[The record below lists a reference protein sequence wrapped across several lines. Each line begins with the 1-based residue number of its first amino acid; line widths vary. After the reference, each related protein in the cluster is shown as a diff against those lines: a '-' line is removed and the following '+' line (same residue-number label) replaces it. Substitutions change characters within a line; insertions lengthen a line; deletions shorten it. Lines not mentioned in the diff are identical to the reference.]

1 MNVGI
6 IGGGQLGWMMVL
18 EGRKLGYGFN
28 SIDSDFSKPGVR
40 ISDHGFTYHQYR
52 EFVDS
57 SDVVTYEFEHVD
69 DRVLDYADSMGKLRP
84 GMLPIRLKR
93 DRSLEKEFLRDAG
106 LPVAP
111 FTVVNSLEELGKA
124 SKEFDRSIAKSAM
137 GGYDGKGQY
146 PISPGRIP
154 GDMPQ
159 GKYVLEEFVDF
170 SQEASIIASRDIH
183 GKMAFH
189 TTSLNVNMRGML
201 VYNIAPFPDTGMKEI
216 ARKLL
221 EKLDYTG
228 VMGIEFFIRDGK
240 PMINEFSPRVHNSGH
255 HTLLGSSI
263 SQFEQHIRAIAG
275 LPVPE
280 PELLSAS
287 GILNIIGRQISEE
300 LKNRIL
306 EIPGTQIYWYGKDNA
321 KKRRKVGHV
330 NVVAG
335 SVGEVK
341 DRIDALID
349 IMYGGNILDFLEYS

>member
-1 MNVGI
+1 MNIGI
-6 IGGGQLGWMMVL
+6 IGGGQLGWMMIL

-28 SIDSDFSKPGVR
+28 CIDSDFSKPGVR
-40 ISDHGFTYHQYR
+40 IADMGYTYDQYR
-52 EFVDS
+52 DFVDS
-57 SDVVTYEFEHVD
+57 SDLVTYEFEHVD
-69 DRVLDYADSMGKLRP
+69 DRVLDYADSCGKLRP
-84 GMLPIRLKR
+84 GMLPIKLKR

-111 FTVVNSLEELGKA
+111 FKVVHTPEELRKASLEYE
-124 SKEFDRSIAKSAM
+124 RSIAKSAM

-146 PISPGRIP
+146 PVSPGMIP
-154 GDMPQ
+154 EEMPP

-170 SQEASIIASRDIH
+170 SEEASIIASRDIH

-189 TTSLNVNMRGML
+189 TASLNVNMKGML
-201 VYNIAPFPDTGMKEI
+201 VYNVAPFPDRGMKDVS
-216 ARKLL
+216 RKLL

-228 VMGIEFFIRDGK
+228 VMGIEFFIRNGK

-255 HTLLGSSI
+255 HTLLGSSV
-263 SQFEQHIRAIAG
+263 SQFEQHVRAITG

-280 PELLSAS
+280 PVLLSAS
-287 GILNIIGRQISEE
+287 GIVNIIGKTLTED
-300 LKNRIL
+300 LKNKIL

-335 SVGEVK
+335 SAQEVK
-341 DRIDALID
+341 DRINDLID
-349 IMYGGNILDFLEYS
+349 ILYGNRILEFLEYS